1 VSGRASWVLCP
12 TDGKAHLL
20 AVEGAHGV
28 VLTTQCGRSL
38 PSEILQHDRLPSR
51 QLCPECVAAYLLL
64 APVFARMTPAGRRSS
79 APVRSPGGQPVPH
92 HPSGDPSV
100 WLARAAAAALGTVP
114 GGSAPAPAG
123 PGGGCGCGDRG
134 SRARGLWAADPP
146 LGVDDRG
153 PSGGALSWLYGC
165 GDRVVS
171 ALRAQRYDRWRDVD
185 GTHVL
190 VGARVEQVEGRVA

>member
-1 VSGRASWVLCP
+1 VSARASWVLCP

-92 HPSGDPSV
+92 RPSGDPSA
-100 WLARAAAAALGTVP
+100 WLARAAAAALARCPVDRHLHLLAPVEAAAAGIEGHGRAGCWRLIPRSGLTIEGPAAGLCLGCMAVGT
-114 GGSAPAPAG
+114 A
-123 PGGGCGCGDRG
+123 
-134 SRARGLWAADPP
+134 W
-146 LGVDDRG
+146 
-153 PSGGALSWLYGC
+153 
-165 GDRVVS
+165 
-171 ALRAQRYDRWRDVD
+171 
-185 GTHVL
+185 
-190 VGARVEQVEGRVA
+190 